1 MYKKILTGN
10 TLNEVNFMKLKPF
23 VFPVLYISLI
33 FMLVVGLYFTTK
45 NMSNDMIESLEDV
58 DYVSNVILDDIIPV
72 VNVDTIVS
80 NPYYGTNVTIAR
92 YYYNIEDDVDRQKE
106 SIIYYN
112 NTYMPNSGVDYTSNS
127 NFEVVSILDGT
138 IIDIKEDELLGKI
151 VEVRHNN
158 ELVSSYAG
166 LNEISVQKGESITQG
181 MKLGVSGTNKIN
193 ESLGNHLHFEVYQN
207 GINIDPLKVIGKKI
221 GDF

>member
-1 MYKKILTGN
+1 
-10 TLNEVNFMKLKPF
+10 MKLKPF

-33 FMLVVGLYFTTK
+33 FTVIVGLYFTSK
-45 NMSNDMIESLEDV
+45 SLKTDV
-58 DYVSNVILDDIIPV
+58 DDTLKDITYVSNTILDNTLPVNKIDDVII
-72 VNVDTIVS
+72 
-80 NPYYGTNVTIAR
+80 NPYTVDDVKIAR
-92 YYYNIEDDVDRQKE
+92 YFYNLEDDADRQKE

-112 NTYMPNSGVDYTSNS
+112 NTYMQSSGIDYVKNDS
-127 NFEVVSILDGT
+127 FDVVSILDGT

-151 VEVRHNN
+151 VEIKHNN

-166 LNEISVQKGESITQG
+166 LSIVNVQKGENVSKG
-181 MKLGVSGTNKIN
+181 MKIGISGTNRVN
-193 ESLGNHLHFEVYQN
+193 ESLGNHLHFEIYQN

>member
-92 YYYNIEDDVDRQKE
+92 YYYNLEDDVDRQKE
-106 SIIYYN
+106 SI
-112 NTYMPNSGVDYTSNS
+112 TSRGS
-127 NFEVVSILDGT
+127 
-138 IIDIKEDELLGKI
+138 
-151 VEVRHNN
+151 
-158 ELVSSYAG
+158 
-166 LNEISVQKGESITQG
+166 
-181 MKLGVSGTNKIN
+181 
-193 ESLGNHLHFEVYQN
+193 
-207 GINIDPLKVIGKKI
+207 
-221 GDF
+221 